1 MQLRI
6 TNSLLDCVI
15 PKQLIFDQPLL
26 PPKDSTLF
34 HPFREGYAARDL
46 RVPDV
51 FGVSWQRKGSILFQL
66 AQEVLNY

>member
-34 HPFREGYAARDL
+34 HPFREGDTARDL

-51 FGVSWQRKGSILFQL
+51 FGVS
-66 AQEVLNY
+66 